1 MHQIRYSNLFSSVLI
16 LFGLILFGL
25 MSGAHAENVWVQVRE
40 TVIRTKPVFFSAAVA
55 PVKYGDAV
63 SRESE
68 DAGWVKVSF
77 RGKEGFLPSTT
88 VTPSKI
94 ILSGRSSGKVMA
106 DASDVVLAGKGF
118 SKEVEENY
126 KKTGGGMRYDLVDR
140 IEKQCRVNPT
150 EVKAFMVQGG
160 LNG

>member
-1 MHQIRYSNLFSSVLI
+1 MHQIRYYYLFLLGFMLLVARSD
-16 LFGLILFGL
+16 
-25 MSGAHAENVWVQVRE
+25 AYAENMWVQVRE
-40 TVIRTKPVFFSAAVA
+40 SVIRAKPVFFSAAVA
-55 PVKYGDAV
+55 SVKYGDAV

-77 RGKEGFLPSTT
+77 RGKGGFLPSST
-88 VTPSKI
+88 VTPAKI
-94 ILSGRSSGKVMA
+94 ILSGRSSGKIMA

-118 SKEVEENY
+118 SKEVEESY
-126 KKTGGGMRYDLVDR
+126 KRTGSGVRYDLVDR
-140 IEKQCRVNPT
+140 IEKQCRSNPT